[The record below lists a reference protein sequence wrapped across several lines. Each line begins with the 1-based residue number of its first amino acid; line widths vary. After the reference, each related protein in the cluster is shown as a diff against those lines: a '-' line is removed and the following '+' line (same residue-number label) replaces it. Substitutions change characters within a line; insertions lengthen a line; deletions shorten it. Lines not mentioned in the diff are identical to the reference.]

1 MESKKTIKTVV
12 YYFSSDNFEKISEE
26 AQIIKKIYFQDSDAN
41 FGRMADFLYY
51 LKIYDKLEI
60 NIGETNITTS
70 Q

>member
-12 YYFSSDNFEKISEE
+12 YYFSTDNFEKISEE
-26 AQIIKKIYFQDSDAN
+26 AQNIKKIYFQDSDEN
-41 FGRMADFLYY
+41 LGRMTDFLYY

-60 NIGETNITTS
+60 NIGETNLTTS

>member
-1 MESKKTIKTVV
+1 MESKKTINSVV

-26 AQIIKKIYFQDSDAN
+26 AQNKKKIYFQDSDEN
-41 FGRMADFLYY
+41 LGRMTDFLYY

-60 NIGETNITTS
+60 NIGETNLTTS

>member
-12 YYFSSDNFEKISEE
+12 YYFSTDNFEKISEE
-26 AQIIKKIYFQDSDAN
+26 AQNKKKIYFQDSDEN
-41 FGRMADFLYY
+41 LGRMTDFLYY

-60 NIGETNITTS
+60 NIGETNLTTS

>member
-1 MESKKTIKTVV
+1 MESKKTINSVV

-26 AQIIKKIYFQDSDAN
+26 AQNIKKIYFQDSDEN
-41 FGRMADFLYY
+41 LGRMTDFLYY

-60 NIGETNITTS
+60 NIGETNLTTS